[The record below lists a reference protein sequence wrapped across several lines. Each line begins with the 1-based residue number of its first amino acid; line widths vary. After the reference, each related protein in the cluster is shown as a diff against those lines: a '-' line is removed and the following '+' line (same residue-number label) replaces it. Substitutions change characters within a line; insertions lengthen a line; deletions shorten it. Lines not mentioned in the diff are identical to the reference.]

1 MGYQRRLSELRLLHI
16 LTRSYGSVRFNLRWM
31 QKPSTTG
38 SSESHWGFM
47 FMVIGVICVPIGAAF
62 GVYWRDHPPDMR

>member
-1 MGYQRRLSELRLLHI
+1 
-16 LTRSYGSVRFNLRWM
+16 M